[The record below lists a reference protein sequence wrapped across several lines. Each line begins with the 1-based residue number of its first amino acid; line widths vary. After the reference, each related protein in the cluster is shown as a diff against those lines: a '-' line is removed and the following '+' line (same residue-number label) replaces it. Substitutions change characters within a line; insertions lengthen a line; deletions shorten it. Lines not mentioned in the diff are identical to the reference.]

1 MGDEVPVWAS
11 RTASGW
17 MLSLRVVPGSSKTGV
32 AGPLGDQLK
41 VKVAAP
47 ASDGKANVELLR
59 FIADSWS
66 VRPRDL
72 RIRRGLHGRSKV
84 VEVAA
89 SVDLPASWR

>member
-1 MGDEVPVWAS
+1 MSDEVPVWAS

-17 MLSLRVVPGSSKTGV
+17 MLSLRVVPGASKTV
-32 AGPLGDQLK
+32 MAGPLGEQLK

-47 ASDGKANVELLR
+47 PNDGKANAELLR
-59 FIADSWS
+59 FIAEAWG

-84 VEVAA
+84 VEVA
-89 SVDLPASWR
+89 SPVDLPVSWR